1 MKVKY
6 IDGKKVLFLA
16 EGETLPQKAKKNK
29 QKKQHP
35 KVDKSKIRA
44 YMGRYQKENVDNM
57 TPGEIATKR
66 YLDSIN
72 ANYIAQHLVICKDK
86 PYLLDFY
93 VTDSKRR
100 RLDIEVDGGYHYTKI
115 QMKKDS
121 ARAFDINKSGIKVI
135 RITNEEALSGNFSK
149 INKWLGY

>member
-1 MKVKY
+1 MKHFQKNTKR
-6 IDGKKVLFLA
+6 KK
-16 EGETLPQKAKKNK
+16 KKE
-29 QKKQHP
+29 QQP
-35 KVDKSKIRA
+35 KVDKAKIKR
-44 YMGRYQKENVDNM
+44 YMARYQKENVANM

-72 ANYIAQHLVICKDK
+72 ANYATQYILVCKGK

-93 VTDSKRR
+93 VTDSRR

-121 ARAFDINKSGIKVI
+121 ARTSDINKSGIKVI
-135 RITNEEALSGNFSK
+135 RITNEEALSGDFSK
-149 INKWLGY
+149 INKWLNS